1 MPQFNKLTPNLI
13 VSDVA
18 KSVAF
23 YVDVLGFT
31 RGMSVPDEAPFVFAS
46 VTAGPV
52 EVFFNAREAAEKE
65 YPSLAE
71 RPLGISGTLFVE
83 VKGIEDYYASLQGRV
98 TVLTPLFTQW
108 YGMKEFV
115 IADPDGYILTI
126 AEPAPQPAE

>member
-18 KSVAF
+18 ASVAF

-31 RGMSVPDEAPFVFAS
+31 AGHRVPDEAPFVFAS
-46 VTAGPV
+46 VNAGSV
-52 EVFFNAREAAEKE
+52 EIFFNAREAAVQE
-65 YPSLAE
+65 YPSLAG
-71 RPLGISGTLFVE
+71 RALGVSGTRFIE
-83 VKGIEDYYASLQGRV
+83 VKGIEDYYASLDGRV

-115 IADPDGYILTI
+115 IADPDGYILTV
-126 AEPAPQPAE
+126 AEPAAQSVE

>member
-18 KSVAF
+18 ASVAF
-23 YVDVLGFT
+23 YTDVLGFT
-31 RGMSVPDEAPFVFAS
+31 AGHRVPDAAPFVFAS
-46 VTAGPV
+46 VNAGSV
-52 EVFFNAREAAEKE
+52 EIFFNAREAAEQE
-65 YPSLAE
+65 YPSLAG
-71 RPLGISGTLFVE
+71 RALGISGTLFIE
-83 VKGIEDYYASLQGRV
+83 VKGIEDYYASLDGRV

-126 AEPAPQPAE
+126 AEPAAQPVE